1 MNYRKEYEKWLQSPV
16 VDDET
21 KEELRA
27 IAEDEQELKA
37 RFSTMLNFGT
47 AGLRGIMGAGL
58 NRMNVYTVRYTT
70 QGIANLILSL
80 DKAEREGKEGVTIAY
95 DSRHNSPLYA
105 QDAACVLAANGIKA
119 YLFDELRP
127 TPELSYALRETD
139 SIAGIN
145 ITASHNPKE
154 YNGYKVYWADGAQLP
169 PDHAD
174 EIIKQLSRIDIFED
188 VKTMDV
194 SQARESGLVEI
205 LGEAMDESYMEQVL
219 AQSVAPEAVEAVSDT
234 FQIIF
239 TPFHGAGYRLVP
251 EVLKR
256 LGIRH
261 LLTVKEQM
269 VLDGD
274 FPTVVSPNPENK
286 EGFALAI
293 EMAKA
298 NNVDL
303 IIGTDPDADRVGIIV
318 RTEVGSPEDDGY
330 ETLNGN
336 QIGVLLLDY
345 LISVGREKGN
355 LPANAAVVKS
365 LVSTPMANAICEK
378 NGITI
383 FETLTG
389 FKYIGEK
396 IKEFEESGEYTF
408 LFGFEESYGYLSGTY
423 ARDKDAVAASMLIAE
438 MACWYNQ
445 KGKTLYEAMKDL
457 YVKYDYFKERVV
469 SISFDGHDAPEKMK
483 KVGQDLRKDPPTEW
497 NNLKVLKIRDYMNSD
512 ISGMPPSDVLF
523 YELEEG
529 CNLVVR
535 PSGTE
540 PKIKFYF
547 MVRGEDEASC
557 DRMLDGLV
565 SDVKSKLQL

>member
-105 QDAACVLAANGIKA
+105 QEAACVLAANGIKA

-303 IIGTDPDADRVGIIV
+303 IIGTDPDADRVGTIV
-318 RTEVGSPEDDGY
+318 QTESESPEDDGY

-345 LISVGREKGN
+345 LISVGQEK
-355 LPANAAVVKS
+355 S
-365 LVSTPMANAICEK
+365 SRQRRSSQ
-378 NGITI
+378 
-383 FETLTG
+383 
-389 FKYIGEK
+389 
-396 IKEFEESGEYTF
+396 ESGLHT
-408 LFGFEESYGYLSGTY
+408 
-423 ARDKDAVAASMLIAE
+423 
-438 MACWYNQ
+438 
-445 KGKTLYEAMKDL
+445 
-457 YVKYDYFKERVV
+457 
-469 SISFDGHDAPEKMK
+469 H
-483 KVGQDLRKDPPTEW
+483 GQRHLRKKRHHH
-497 NNLKVLKIRDYMNSD
+497 L
-512 ISGMPPSDVLF
+512 
-523 YELEEG
+523 
-529 CNLVVR
+529 
-535 PSGTE
+535 
-540 PKIKFYF
+540 
-547 MVRGEDEASC
+547 
-557 DRMLDGLV
+557 
-565 SDVKSKLQL
+565 